1 MPDIVGTDTLL
12 EGDLPDT
19 AANYSSLAAHA
30 AKTEEDWDAELR
42 GAEETRWGDGV
53 LGGLFEGL
61 AQGKPFV
68 AALIEAILN
77 EVFDDISETFDNVEN
92 AFNQMASSFSGK
104 WRDIKNAKDAADFAN
119 AQLAVS
125 NRPIRDLFDGAEGD
139 LSADWD
145 ADYYDS
151 VGGLAAGE
159 VQQDGNGNAWW
170 DGFGV
175 AARGVRCRFTALD
188 TTTDLQTM
196 TMVMPLAVQEP
207 PLLGQQSHMR
217 FYARMNSTSD
227 DYVYAD
233 ITNDSVSLGYAV
245 GGSETEW
252 ATTGTATQDGD
263 VWDFTAGTA
272 GNSYY
277 FFVERNGIT
286 VVDYDDTA
294 NDSEMDASHRSVGF
308 GMYAAS
314 RGLGGQTSPGT
325 IAVFSADDN

>member
-1 MPDIVGTDTLL
+1 MPDVVGTDTLY
-12 EGDLPDT
+12 EGDLPES
-19 AANYSSLAAHA
+19 AANYSSLAVFA
-30 AKTEEDWDAELR
+30 AKTEEDWDTELR
-42 GAEETRWGDGV
+42 GAEEARWGDGV

-77 EVFDDISETFDNVEN
+77 EVFDDISDTFDNVEN
-92 AFNQMASSFSGK
+92 AFNQLASSFSGK
-104 WRDIKNAKDAADFAN
+104 WRDIRNAKDAADFAN

-125 NRPIRDLFDGAEGD
+125 NRPIRDLFDGAQGD

-145 ADYYDS
+145 LDYFDS
-151 VGGLAAGE
+151 VSGLAGGE
-159 VQQDGNGNAWW
+159 VQQDGTGNAWW
-170 DGFGV
+170 DGFGI
-175 AARGVRCRFTALD
+175 AARGVRCRYNAVD
-188 TTTDLQTM
+188 TVTDLQTM
-196 TMVMPLAVQEP
+196 TLVMPLAVQEP
-207 PLLGQQSHMR
+207 VLFGQKSHMR
-217 FYARMNSTSD
+217 IYARVNSTHT

-233 ITNDSVSLGYAV
+233 ITNDTVSLGYAV

-263 VWDFTAGTA
+263 VWDFTAGTS
-272 GNSYY
+272 GNDYY
-277 FFVERNGIT
+277 FFLERNGIT
-286 VVDYDDTA
+286 VLDYDDTD
-294 NDSEMDASHRSVGF
+294 NDSQMDSSHRSVGF